1 LERALIIYNPNAR
14 NAPKTERLKSAADL
28 YRIHGWQID
37 LAPTEAPGHA
47 TLLAREAAN
56 AGTPVVVS
64 CGGDGTLNE
73 VINGIA
79 NTPTHVSL
87 IRGGTGNVFAKE
99 IAIGRTPEKA
109 LRVLLEGE
117 EGRFDLGKANDR
129 YFLLM
134 CGIGFDA
141 QVVRV
146 VPKRSK
152 RLLGTTSY
160 VIWGVAEAARYRSKH
175 VSIRLGE
182 EPAQDIDL
190 YWLLLGNTR
199 SYGGVLNITH
209 EAIADDG
216 LLDAYLFAGSM
227 PLAAA
232 ARVAVQKQDAAPGF
246 SFQRVKKLEI
256 STPGIPV
263 QADGE
268 YFGETPMTFTVEEK
282 ALTILMPPGQGRQL
296 LSPPTLSLRARE
308 LRARQKRR
316 GPVEGLARLFR
327 GNNHQLEDF

>member
-1 LERALIIYNPNAR
+1 M
-14 NAPKTERLKSAADL
+14 
-28 YRIHGWQID
+28 
-37 LAPTEAPGHA
+37 
-47 TLLAREAAN
+47 LAREAAN
-56 AGTPVVVS
+56 AGTPVIFA

-73 VINGIA
+73 VINGIVG
-79 NTPTHVSL
+79 TPSTVSL

-99 IAIGRTPEKA
+99 INVGRTPEKA
-109 LRVLLEGE
+109 MRVLLEGE
-117 EGRFDLGKANDR
+117 EGKFDLGKANDR

-141 QVVRV
+141 QVVRA
-146 VPKRSK
+146 VPRQPK

-160 VIWGVAEAARYRSKH
+160 VLWGVAEATRYRSKP
-175 VSIRLGE
+175 VQIRLGDE
-182 EPAQDIDL
+182 EVHDIDL
-190 YWLLLGNTR
+190 YWMLLGNTR
-199 SYGGVLNITH
+199 SYGGVLNITN

-227 PLAAA
+227 PLTTA
-232 ARVAVQKQDAAPGF
+232 ARIAVAKQEGAPGV
-246 SFQRVKKLEI
+246 SFQRLKGLEI
-256 STPGIPV
+256 LTPGIPV

-268 YFGETPMTFTVEEK
+268 YFGETPMNFTIEEK

-316 GPVEGLARLFR
+316 RGPMGIARLF
-327 GNNHQLEDF
+327 NSSNQLED

>member
-1 LERALIIYNPNAR
+1 MERALIIYNPNAR
-14 NAPKTERLKSAADL
+14 NAPRTERLKSAADL

-37 LAPTEAPGHA
+37 LAPTHAPGHA
-47 TLLAREAAN
+47 TLLAREAAE
-56 AGTPVVVS
+56 AGTPVIFS

-73 VINGIA
+73 VINGVV
-79 NTPTHVSL
+79 NTPAQLSL

-99 IAIGRTPEKA
+99 INIGRTPEKA

-141 QVVRV
+141 EVVRK
-146 VPKRSK
+146 VPRRPK

-160 VIWGVAEAARYRSKH
+160 VLWGVAEATHYRSTQ
-175 VSIRLGE
+175 VVMRLGADE
-182 EPAQDIDL
+182 EQQIDL

-199 SYGGVLNITH
+199 SYGGVLNIAH

-216 LLDAYLFAGSM
+216 LLDAYLFAGNRI
-227 PLAAA
+227 PLTTA
-232 ARVAVQKQDAAPGF
+232 ARLAMQRQDGAPGV
-246 SFQRVKKLEI
+246 SFQRIKELEI
-256 STPGIPV
+256 MTPGIPV

-268 YFGETPMTFTVEEK
+268 YFGETPMKFTIEK
-282 ALTILMPPGQGRQL
+282 QALTILMPPGQGRQL

-308 LRARQKRR
+308 LRVRQRR
-316 GPVEGLARLFR
+316 TRDTTEA
-327 GNNHQLEDF
+327 